1 MPSRDDHAG
10 NVALLDLVVDARERE
25 RELVV
30 GEADVGEVCVDPG
43 EVLGVEMNVELALL
57 VVAFHES
64 NILLA

>member
-1 MPSRDDHAG
+1 
-10 NVALLDLVVDARERE
+10 VVDARERE

-30 GEADVGEVCVDPG
+30 GEADVGEVRVDPG